1 MRKGRKLW
9 LPAFQISPRTW
20 PFFAVTFFYGCFD
33 KVLRGNCHEIFGDIA
48 MQHAQFYFG
57 KPGTKRRLAYALLLG
72 LANPCLAGTIAHP
85 TPRDPLLDG
94 GAPTGCAQAP
104 DYVDAQDTTGKPV
117 APADVSGQAIPVPDS
132 LTVPLHADSRR
143 AVAANRPQLS
153 NTPYINL
160 DGKKLAPLLNPPPC
174 H

>member
-1 MRKGRKLW
+1 MVKNTVTPLTISLLAVTFSARRPKSFSSIASSRMRKGRKRW

-57 KPGTKRRLAYALLLG
+57 KSGTKRRLAYALLLG
-72 LANPCLAGTIAHP
+72 
-85 TPRDPLLDG
+85 
-94 GAPTGCAQAP
+94 QA
-104 DYVDAQDTTGKPV
+104 V
-117 APADVSGQAIPVPDS
+117 PVPDS

-160 DGKKLAPLLNPPPC
+160 DGQKGA
-174 H
+174 HAHRVA